1 MAEVIVQFES
11 RGSEE
16 VLNAAKTVSRNIG
29 DLQRLAATPI
39 HFEATARAMPEDD
52 LKRLRDSV
60 GAAQQAASAFEHM
73 GIAYERAA
81 SRMKAPL
88 FGSHENPFDFAKQFS
103 AKSTDGVFGG
113 AASAG
118 PTSHMGVEF
127 DATAFSKVRS
137 PLQNVDDVL
146 ISNGQK
152 DALDFA
158 KKFSPAAVDAG
169 KKAEELAKR
178 TNKATK
184 EAEAASRSFGFLSR
198 ILAAMAIRSAVH
210 GLISFADA
218 FTNLQNKIKTVTNG
232 EGSLGFMTKQL
243 YGVAQGARTSLESV
257 VTMFTRTSR
266 AVEGL
271 GKSQMDVVKFTDTLS
286 KAIVVGGSNA
296 IEASNAMIQLSQGM
310 GSGTLKG
317 DELRSVLEQ
326 LPIVAQI
333 IADKM
338 GVPISALRKLGSEG
352 KLTTEVIFEAV
363 SAASEGIEEKFGKLT
378 PTVGQ
383 ALTMLRNKAVL
394 ESERLQ
400 DSMGMLARGI
410 MYVTDNFDSLIPVAQ
425 SAMLVLGELGL
436 AKVIMQVTTAFKALW
451 VTMQANPWVALASAI
466 ALAATALIPFVA
478 DMATAKDSIVTFGDI
493 AVATWDEVSS
503 EFSSAF
509 NPISTTL
516 DDTNT
521 KISKINEST
530 KDWILTLAGIADTV
544 LLPLT
549 AVGSIIGGIIIRM
562 QGGSQEDAARG
573 MAASSDMFTTLAK
586 NAMKRAEDQAF
597 IDDTERMLNEE
608 KEALAAD
615 LANDAG
621 EKRNKTAAD
630 AKKGKGKTFDDLM
643 RELEMNRMKTSWTD
657 DSSDPS
663 LLSRVAIEALD
674 AVNSLDE
681 KIRNSLTPA
690 QLELVKGVIE
700 EKVTLEDM
708 LKLREQIQDAIE
720 KQREKERKALEEY
733 SQKFKKFKKEQED
746 LVKTFQESR
755 ADRET
760 SRFEKFQ
767 GIADNLD
774 PSQAITREI
783 KEVKEFMEKFKDFPD
798 WIALA
803 QSHLDD
809 LYTKLKYGG
818 IDPFKTFGDQIKS
831 IFGPDG
837 TLVKGLGDAT
847 AKWLVMNQSMRE
859 FGQNLKNLLNSVT
872 QQAVSSLIQMPLNML
887 TGSLYGGASPGALP
901 TGPAGVTYLPGTS
914 STIAPHKFA
923 SGGYTGNYG
932 LNEPAGVVH
941 GQEYVLNASAT
952 KRMGLST
959 LEAINKGGPM
969 PKSGGTNVT
978 VHNYAG
984 VQVETNSTSPDQV
997 EIMITKAIQ
1006 QQTARVVASHLSDS
1020 NSPVSKTLR
1029 RNYQIEKRSL

>member
-1 MAEVIVQFES
+1 METVVINFES
-11 RGSEE
+11 HGEE
-16 VLNAAKTVSRNIG
+16 QVLDAARKVTRNIG

-113 AASAG
+113 AASVG

-218 FTNLQNKIKTVTNG
+218 FTNLQNKIKTVTSG

-257 VTMFTRTSR
+257 VTMFARTSR

-383 ALTMLRNKAVL
+383 ALVMLRNKAVL

-400 DSMGMLARGI
+400 ESMGMLARGI

-425 SAMLVLGELGL
+425 SAILVLGELGL
-436 AKVIMQVTTAFKALW
+436 AKVAMQAATALKALW
-451 VTMQANPWVALASAI
+451 VTMAANPWIAVASAI
-466 ALAATALIPFVA
+466 ALAATALIPFISKMEV
-478 DMATAKDSIVTFGDI
+478 AKDSMVTFGDL
-493 AVATWDEVSS
+493 ASAAFDEFYTGSS
-503 EFSSAF
+503 DVNSQ
-509 NPISTTL
+509 L
-516 DDTNT
+516 DDTHEKAAKVSDELKT
-521 KISKINEST
+521 
-530 KDWILTLAGIADTV
+530 WIMLIAEIADKMNLINPGAWVAAITLGAKDLADGKSLDEV
-544 LLPLT
+544 ISRT
-549 AVGSIIGGIIIRM
+549 QQGFQGFQKWAKRSI
-562 QGGSQEDAARG
+562 D
-573 MAASSDMFTTLAK
+573 
-586 NAMKRAEDQAF
+586 RAEAQSF

-663 LLSRVAIEALD
+663 MLSRVAIEALD

-700 EKVTLEDM
+700 EKITLEDM
-708 LKLREQIQDAIE
+708 LKLREQIQDAVE
-720 KQREKERKALEEY
+720 KQREAERKALEEY
-733 SQKFKKFKKEQED
+733 SEKFKKFKKDQED

-760 SRFEKFQ
+760 TRFEKFQ

-774 PSQAITREI
+774 PGQSTNREI
-783 KEVKEFMEKFKDFPD
+783 KELQEFMKQYKDFPE
-798 WIALA
+798 WTALA
-803 QSHLDD
+803 SDRLDE
-809 LYTKLKYGG
+809 LYNKLKYGG
-818 IDPFKTFGDQIKS
+818 TDPFKTFNDALKS
-831 IFGPDG
+831 IFGPEG

-872 QQAVSSLIQMPLNML
+872 QQAVSSLLQLPLNML
-887 TGSLYGGASPGALP
+887 MGSVYQGMMPGALP
-901 TGPAGVTYLPGTS
+901 QGPSGVTYLPGTS
-914 STIAPHKFA
+914 STILPGHA

-932 LNEPAGVVH
+932 LNEPAGIVH

-959 LEAINKGGPM
+959 LDAINKGGSVPR
-969 PKSGGTNVT
+969 SGDTKVT

-1006 QQTARVVASHLSDS
+1006 QQTARVVASHLNDA
-1020 NSPVSKTLR
+1020 NSTVSKTLQRKFQLER
-1029 RNYQIEKRSL
+1029 RNL